1 MRDWLREGL
10 AAARIAAYRTELWI
24 PGAIVSFAFAGW
36 VVFLA
41 VVASPADEN
50 DVMFLGIRLAASPW
64 WPWNL
69 VALVAAVLSGI
80 GTMLLA
86 IAFGEV
92 ALQMGL
98 SDARR
103 VEIPVSVPRAMA
115 ALGVAGASVAIAA
128 AFLGWLASP
137 AFVEA
142 WTEPDPATPYLVRVA
157 AAGFPALLALA
168 AVAVPAQAFGAVA
181 LRRPWRDALVTLGRR
196 AHRLIPQ
203 AALTTA
209 LFLVAQLATALV
221 LDSLWRPL
229 SGRLAAG
236 WLSEPSTPILL
247 LGFVWI
253 WLVLVILAGVI
264 QAWIAAWWNRELE
277 RE

>member
-1 MRDWLREGL
+1 MRAWLREGL
-10 AAARIAAYRTELWI
+10 AAARIAADRTDLWI

-36 VVFLA
+36 VAFLV

-69 VALVAAVLSGI
+69 VAVVAAVLSAI
-80 GTMLLA
+80 GAMLLA

-103 VEIPVSVPRAMA
+103 DDIPVSVPRAMA
-115 ALGVAGASVAIAA
+115 ALGVAGTVVAIAA
-128 AFLGWLASP
+128 AVLVWLASP

-142 WTEPDPATPYLVRVA
+142 WTKPDPATPYLVRVA

-168 AVAVPAQAFGAVA
+168 AVVVPAQAFGAVA
-181 LRRPWRDALVTLGRR
+181 MRRPWRDALVTLRRR

-203 AALTTA
+203 AALTMA
-209 LFLVAQLATALV
+209 LFLVVQLATVLV
-221 LDSLWRPL
+221 LDALWRPL
-229 SGRLAAG
+229 SGRLAGGA
-236 WLSEPSTPILL
+236 LSEPSTPVLL

-264 QAWIAAWWNRELE
+264 QAWIATWWNRELE

>member
-1 MRDWLREGL
+1 MRDWLREGV
-10 AAARIAAYRTELWI
+10 AAARIAADRTELWI

-36 VVFLA
+36 VVFLV
-41 VVASPADEN
+41 VVASPTDEN

-69 VALVAAVLSGI
+69 VALVAAVLSGL
-80 GTMLLA
+80 GAMLLA

-98 SDARR
+98 LDDHRHR
-103 VEIPVSVPRAMA
+103 FPFTVPRAMA
-115 ALGVAGASVAIAA
+115 ALGVAGAGVAIAA
-128 AFLGWLASP
+128 TVLGWLASP

-157 AAGFPALLALA
+157 AAGFPALLVLA
-168 AVAVPAQAFGAVA
+168 AVAVLAQAFGAVA
-181 LRRPWRDALVTLGRR
+181 LRRPWGDVLQTLRRR
-196 AHRLIPQ
+196 AHRLVPQ
-203 AALTTA
+203 AGLTTA
-209 LFLVAQLATALV
+209 LFVVAQLTTAIV
-221 LDSLWRPL
+221 LEALWRPL
-229 SGRLAAG
+229 SGHLAAG
-236 WLSEPSTPILL
+236 GLSEPSTPILL